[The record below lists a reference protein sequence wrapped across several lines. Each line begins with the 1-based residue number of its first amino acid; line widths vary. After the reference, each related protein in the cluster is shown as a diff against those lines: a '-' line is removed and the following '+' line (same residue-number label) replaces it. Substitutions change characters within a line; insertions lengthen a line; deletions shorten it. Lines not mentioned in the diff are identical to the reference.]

1 MNKGV
6 QVVLVCAAV
15 LGAPAVAVSAPTG
28 VEACLAL
35 AEDRAR
41 LACFDRLFRVS
52 EEGAAPAPA
61 KSRPPAS
68 PPPVAELTSP
78 ARSEIEAQGQHA
90 VVEEAA
96 SPNPTSAPQ
105 PVEVAPRSVA
115 RLRQTPRGRWI
126 IVLDD
131 GSEWLQLD
139 DRALSVTLGRR
150 VSLRQGLLGGQ
161 FMRPE
166 DGAGRSIKVERLR

>member
-41 LACFDRLFRVS
+41 LACFDRLFSVS
-52 EEGAAPAPA
+52 EEGAAPA
-61 KSRPPAS
+61 KSRSPAS
-68 PPPVAELTSP
+68 PPPVAEQTSP

-90 VVEEAA
+90 VVEEVA

-105 PVEVAPRSVA
+105 PVEVAPRFVA

-139 DRALSVTLGRR
+139 DRPLSVTLGRA
-150 VSLRQGLLGGQ
+150 VALRQGLLGGQ

-166 DGAGRSIKVERLR
+166 DGAGRSIKVEPLR

>member
-6 QVVLVCAAV
+6 QGVLLCAAMLAAQV
-15 LGAPAVAVSAPTG
+15 GAVSAPAEL
-28 VEACLAL
+28 EACRVLV
-35 AEDRAR
+35 EDRAR
-41 LACFDRLFRVS
+41 LACFDRLFSVPR
-52 EEGAAPAPA
+52 EGAAPAENRA
-61 KSRPPAS
+61 PAS
-68 PPPVAELTSP
+68 PPPVSRQTSQALP
-78 ARSEIEAQGQHA
+78 EIEAQGQRA
-90 VVEEAA
+90 VEEELA
-96 SPNPTSAPQ
+96 SPTPTAVLQ
-105 PVEVAPRSVA
+105 MEEVALRSVA

-126 IVLDD
+126 IGLDD